1 MFVQTVLVR
10 RVNTELLP
18 VPEDPRCIL
27 LGHCR
32 VILTDHNAQ
41 VQRHNAVQFEVNGA
55 YSASIVLNVRSNR

>member
-10 RVNTELLP
+10 RVNTKLLF

-27 LGHCR
+27 LGHYR

-41 VQRHNAVQFEVNGA
+41 VQWHIAVQFEVNGA
-55 YSASIVLNVRSNR
+55 YSASIVLNSRSNR